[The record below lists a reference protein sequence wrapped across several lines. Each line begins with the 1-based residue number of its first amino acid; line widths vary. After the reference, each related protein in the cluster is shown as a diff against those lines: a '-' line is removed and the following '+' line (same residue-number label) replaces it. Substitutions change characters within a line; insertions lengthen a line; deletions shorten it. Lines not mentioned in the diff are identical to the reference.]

1 MIKLYGTILA
11 LLIILSSCGSACASE
26 PLHPE
31 CNNIKTHID
40 INGKSAYQHIYVEK
54 GKNKTIK
61 AELYTD
67 GSFLGADRP
76 LPHEELIWYTLDMNN
91 HCKLMS
97 TNFRSTNIL
106 GNSYQTFETGQ
117 LEKGDYAI
125 TLYYPG
131 GEYYTFRERYIS
143 SSKSIIISVV

>member
-1 MIKLYGTILA
+1 MMKLYGIILVLA
-11 LLIILSSCGSACASE
+11 IILSSCGGVYASE

-31 CNNIKTHID
+31 CNNIQTHID

-67 GSFLGADRP
+67 GSFFGADRP
-76 LPHEELIWYTLDMNN
+76 LPHEELIWYALDVSN
-91 HCKLMS
+91 HYKLMS
-97 TNFRSTNIL
+97 TTYRSTNMF

-117 LEKGDYAI
+117 LEKGDYAL
-125 TLYYPG
+125 TLYYG
-131 GEYYTFRERYIS
+131 GGQYYTFRERYIS

>member
-1 MIKLYGTILA
+1 MMKLYGIILVLA
-11 LLIILSSCGSACASE
+11 IILSSCGSICASE

-31 CNNIKTHID
+31 CNNIQTHID

-67 GSFLGADRP
+67 GSFFGADRP
-76 LPHEELIWYTLDMNN
+76 LPHEELIWYGFDVSN
-91 HCKLMS
+91 HYKLMS
-97 TNFRSTNIL
+97 TTYRYTNMF

-117 LEKGDYAI
+117 LEKGDYVI
-125 TLYYPG
+125 SLYYRG
-131 GEYYTFRERYIS
+131 GQYYTFRERYIS
-143 SSKSIIISVV
+143 SSKAIIISVV